1 MKQEKF
7 ETLHPIPGKTNKKID
22 AEKYQ
27 YIKQHILAILSENE
41 FTHTDLMEEL
51 YKRIHHEFVGGVQWY
66 GEIVKLDLEAR
77 KMIFRTKE
85 KPEKYRIM

>member
-1 MKQEKF
+1 
-7 ETLHPIPGKTNKKID
+7 
-22 AEKYQ
+22 
-27 YIKQHILAILSENE
+27 
-41 FTHTDLMEEL
+41 MEEL

>member
-1 MKQEKF
+1 MKLEKF

-22 AEKYQ
+22 AQKYQ
-27 YIKQHILAILSENE
+27 YIKQHIIAILSENA

-51 YKRIHHEFVGGVQWY
+51 YKRIHHEFDGGVQWY

-77 KMIFRTKE
+77 KLIFRTSE
-85 KPEKYRIM
+85 KPEN